1 MPIRIKQ
8 EQKLSSNAWV
18 TTYTDLVTLLLTF
31 FVVLL
36 SMSVIQKDR
45 RLAALNSVSGA
56 FGVKPGTDS
65 ALGDPTSVSQSDGSV
80 PMRKAEE
87 DHRKLTSIEL
97 KNALEA
103 EMSLTREEERIIIA
117 LSDRVLFKPGSSRI
131 DESRLEF
138 LSDLRGILKETL
150 PKIELRGYAAPSE
163 AVLEPDPLGAA
174 MSLSAKRVF
183 GLFHFLTDDG
193 EIPPERVVAHGFGS
207 KVEAKGSPRDRHDV
221 NRQVQIILDYREE
234 VPYRLRQPRKDSFLD
249 FRGFMFR
256 LPGGESGS

>member
-1 MPIRIKQ
+1 MPVKIKP
-8 EQKLSSNAWV
+8 ELKINSNAWM

-36 SMSVIQKDR
+36 SMSVIQKER

-65 ALGDPTSVSQSDGSV
+65 VLGDPASVGQADGSA
-80 PMRKAEE
+80 PMRKAEA
-87 DHRKLTSIEL
+87 DHQKLTSIEL

-103 EMSLTREEERIIIA
+103 EMTLTREEERIIIT

-138 LSDLRGILKETL
+138 LSDLRGILKESQ

-174 MSLSAKRVF
+174 MTLSTQRVF
-183 GLFHFLTDDG
+183 GLFHFLTEDG
-193 EIPPERVVAHGFGS
+193 ELPTDRLVAHGFGS
-207 KVEAKGSPRDRHDV
+207 RVEGKGSAKDRHEL
-221 NRQVQIILDYREE
+221 NRQVQIILDYREKI
-234 VPYRLRQPRKDSFLD
+234 PYRLRQPRKDSFLD
-249 FRGFMFR
+249 FKGFIFR
-256 LPGGESGS
+256 LPGVERGS